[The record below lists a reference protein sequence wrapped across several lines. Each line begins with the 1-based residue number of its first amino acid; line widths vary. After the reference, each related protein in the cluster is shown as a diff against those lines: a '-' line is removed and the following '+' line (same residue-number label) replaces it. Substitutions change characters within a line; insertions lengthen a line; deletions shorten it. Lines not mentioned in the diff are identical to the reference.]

1 MKRLQRSL
9 EKVKKEDTESSDEI
23 LVVSTH
29 GKDKPL
35 MNIMKKVQKDSK
47 NIQFRYVKKTAASL
61 GSMLVKSK
69 RASLGNPYGATTKCG
84 HGNCQ
89 CCDVVSN
96 KDFVIGP
103 NEKIIKTA
111 KGICSNRC
119 VIYHSRCAFC
129 QKAYVGKAT
138 QRLNRRV
145 NGHRS
150 KFYEC
155 LYYDG
160 DRQDIDDDDHLL
172 GMHLYFQHGVREDI
186 GFNESY
192 KFTILENCSPRDIDL
207 KEHLWIH
214 RLKTLKPHGLNSHD
228 PFGIPMIL

>member
-1 MKRLQRSL
+1 M
-9 EKVKKEDTESSDEI
+9 
-23 LVVSTH
+23 
-29 GKDKPL
+29 
-35 MNIMKKVQKDSK
+35 
-47 NIQFRYVKKTAASL
+47 
-61 GSMLVKSK
+61 
-69 RASLGNPYGATTKCG
+69 
-84 HGNCQ
+84 
-89 CCDVVSN
+89 
-96 KDFVIGP
+96 IGP

-160 DRQDIDDDDHLL
+160 DRQDIGDDDHLL
-172 GMHLYFQHGVREDI
+172 GMTCISSTE
-186 GFNESY
+186 
-192 KFTILENCSPRDIDL
+192 LENTLGLMSRTSL
-207 KEHLWIH
+207 LY
-214 RLKTLKPHGLNSHD
+214 LKTVVQETL
-228 PFGIPMIL
+228 I